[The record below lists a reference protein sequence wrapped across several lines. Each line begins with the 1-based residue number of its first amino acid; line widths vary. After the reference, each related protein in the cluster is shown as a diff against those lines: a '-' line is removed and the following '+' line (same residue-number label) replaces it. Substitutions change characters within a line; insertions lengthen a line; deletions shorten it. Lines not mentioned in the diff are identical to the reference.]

1 MADNVCSIVWLR
13 RDLRLDD
20 NLPLFS
26 ALQLKEKIQPIFI
39 FDTDILNRF
48 NNKQDRRLSFIAEIL
63 FNMNKDIIRKGG
75 KLLVFYGSAKELIPQ
90 IAIMLKAKNIFAG
103 IDYEPASKKRDEHVQ
118 KRLKQYNINLILEN
132 DHLLISPEEVLKSDN
147 TPYKVFTPYA
157 KSWYKTLSTKHL
169 KYCRIVDQHRYLNS
183 NLELEIKPIN
193 LSKGPKHILEQI
205 GYEHVSIDPWH
216 VNKVEV
222 NLNNFV
228 EGKLKEYHVNRD
240 FIALDGISK
249 LSPYIRFGLISVRKC
264 YNSVVE
270 KTGSLSWIREL
281 IWRDFYA
288 SILHY
293 FPHTVNQEFLP
304 QYRRINWASDHVY
317 FQKWQDG
324 LTGFPIV
331 DAAIRQ
337 RRQEGWVHNRARM
350 IVASF
355 LTKDL
360 LIDWR
365 LGEEYFA
372 QNLMDYELASN
383 VGGWQWAAS
392 VGTDAQ
398 PYFRVFNP
406 TIQSKKF
413 DPQRLY
419 IKKYLPEL
427 KDVPTKYIHNPKK
440 YDPKLSYPDQI
451 VNHDL
456 ARKRAISMFFKVK
469 EN

>member
-1 MADNVCSIVWLR
+1 MTDNVCSIVWFR

-20 NLPLFS
+20 NLSLFS
-26 ALQLKEKIQPIFI
+26 ALQLKEKVQPVFI
-39 FDTDILNRF
+39 FDTDILSRF
-48 NNKQDRRLSFIAEIL
+48 TNKQDRRLSFIAETL
-63 FNMNKDIIRKGG
+63 FNMHNDIIRKGG
-75 KLLVFYGSAKELIPQ
+75 KLLVFHGSAKELIPK

-103 IDYEPASKKRDEHVQ
+103 IDYEPASTKRDEHVQ
-118 KRLKQYNINLILEN
+118 KKLKQHNINLILQN
-132 DHLLISPEEVLKSDN
+132 DHLLISPEEVLKSDK

-157 KSWYKTLSTKHL
+157 NNWYKTLSTKHL
-169 KYCRIVDQHRYLNS
+169 KYYQILDQHRYLNN

-193 LSKGPKHILEQI
+193 LSKGPEYILKQI
-205 GYEHVSIDPWH
+205 DYEYVSIKPWFT
-216 VNKVEV
+216 NKVEEQF
-222 NLNNFV
+222 NNFV
-228 EGKLKEYHVNRD
+228 KNKLNKYAVNRD
-240 FIALDGISK
+240 FVALDGTSK

-264 YNSVVE
+264 YNAVIE
-270 KTGSLSWIREL
+270 KTNSLNWIREL

-293 FPHTVNQEFLP
+293 FPNTVNQEFLS
-304 QYRRINWASDHVY
+304 QYRKIKWDNNYKY
-317 FQKWQDG
+317 FRKWQKG
-324 LTGFPIV
+324 LTGFPII
-331 DAAIRQ
+331 DAAMRQ
-337 RRQEGWVHNRARM
+337 LQQEGWMHNRARM

-406 TIQSKKF
+406 TTQSIKF
-413 DPQRLY
+413 DPQGLY

-427 KDVPTKYIHNPKK
+427 KEVPIKFIHNPKK
-440 YDPKLSYPDQI
+440 YDSILSYPDQI
-451 VNHDL
+451 IDHDL
-456 ARKRAISMFFKVK
+456 ARKQAIFMFSKAK
-469 EN
+469 SY